1 MLNKRGLSPLI
12 ATLLLVVFALVVGT
26 ATMSWG
32 KSYVETIPDETETV
46 GSSYVISREDVKNNP
61 LKRLQI
67 DYIYDE
73 ISLEEYLKR
82 EKEIIS

>member
-1 MLNKRGLSPLI
+1 MLNKKALSPLI

-32 KSYVETIPDETETV
+32 KSYVETIPDEQETS

-73 ISLEEYLKR
+73 ISLEEYLRK